1 MVEDDDPSVDA
12 DDPSAI
18 RSIALSPDDAV
29 DAYAYSRENPGEA
42 VLRVTPPFHGR
53 MRARIH
59 VYRVDDTELT
69 GAVHLSPAD
78 VIAEDV
84 VAEYPDLESARAE
97 ADDDSDADDDLDEA
111 TDSEEADRIRERHA
125 EAVEAWRE
133 RAREAI
139 VQTVTLETDDGSHR
153 VELKTLG

>member
-1 MVEDDDPSVDA
+1 MVDEGDPSVED

-84 VAEYPDLESARAE
+84 VAEYPALESTRDA
-97 ADDDSDADDDLDEA
+97 ADPDEEPTDSDEG
-111 TDSEEADRIRERHA
+111 TDSTEVDRIRERHA
-125 EAVEAWRE
+125 EAVEAWQA

-139 VQTVTLETDDGSHR
+139 VETVTLETDDCSHR

>member
-1 MVEDDDPSVDA
+1 MVED

-18 RSIALSPDDAV
+18 RSIALSPEDAV
-29 DAYAYSRENPGEA
+29 DAYIYSRENPGDA

-78 VIAEDV
+78 VIADDV
-84 VAEYPDLESARAE
+84 VADYPDLESALENA
-97 ADDDSDADDDLDEA
+97 DAD
-111 TDSEEADRIRERHA
+111 EADRVRERHA
-125 EAVEAWRE
+125 EAVDDWQA

-139 VQTVTLETDDGSHR
+139 ADSVTLETDDGPHR
-153 VELKTLG
+153 IELKPLG

>member
-1 MVEDDDPSVDA
+1 MAEDDDSPA
-12 DDPSAI
+12 EPDDPSAI

-29 DAYAYSRENPGEA
+29 DAFVYGRENPGDA

-69 GAVHLSPAD
+69 GAVHLSPAEI
-78 VIAEDV
+78 IADDV
-84 VAEYPDLESARAE
+84 VEDYPDLESAL
-97 ADDDSDADDDLDEA
+97 ADADADDPDE
-111 TDSEEADRIRERHA
+111 TDRVRERHV
-125 EAVEAWRE
+125 EAVEEWRA

-139 VQTVTLETDDGSHR
+139 VDAVALETDSGPHR
-153 VELKTLG
+153 VELKPLG

>member
-1 MVEDDDPSVDA
+1 MGDPSGTDDQSGEDDPG
-12 DDPSAI
+12 AI

-29 DAYAYSRENPGEA
+29 DAFVYGRENPGDA

-69 GAVHLSPAD
+69 GAIHLSPTEIIAD
-78 VIAEDV
+78 EV
-84 VAEYPDLESARAE
+84 VADYPDLESALA
-97 ADDDSDADDDLDEA
+97 DADAADPDA
-111 TDSEEADRIRERHA
+111 TDRARDRHV
-125 EAVEAWRE
+125 EAVEEWQA

-139 VQTVTLETDDGSHR
+139 VDSVALETDDGPHR
-153 VELKTLG
+153 VELKPLG